1 MRLTGSAVVQFE
13 SWSMRA
19 KVIRRLSMRDMS
31 SVATELTAGHGRSW
45 VFVWKESRQSI
56 YGVSLVSDQSSC
68 FMTIG

>member
-1 MRLTGSAVVQFE
+1 
-13 SWSMRA
+13 
-19 KVIRRLSMRDMS
+19 MRDMS